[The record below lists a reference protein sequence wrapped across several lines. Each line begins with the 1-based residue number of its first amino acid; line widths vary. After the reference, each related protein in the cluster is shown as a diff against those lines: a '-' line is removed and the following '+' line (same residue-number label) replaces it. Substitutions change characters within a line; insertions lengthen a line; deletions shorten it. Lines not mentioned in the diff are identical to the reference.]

1 MRLLLAVLRQHGF
14 KILLLL
20 ALLYFGGGYI
30 YERFIKS
37 DEAKIRD
44 GLRASAQGVRD
55 RIAGDITQIL
65 ARDFKGP
72 HGVDKDLAHSIC
84 VNIVMTHRVLE
95 AEILPEPVEV
105 KVSSDRTK
113 ATARFQIVVRG
124 KIEQGYEW
132 RTIGPEY
139 SQETGKWMKADF
151 EKTDDGWR
159 ITRLKVEGEE

>member
-1 MRLLLAVLRQHGF
+1 MRLFLAVLREHGF

-20 ALLYFGGGYI
+20 ALLYFGGGYL

-65 ARDFKGP
+65 APNFKGP
-72 HGVDKDLAHSIC
+72 HDVDKDLAHNIC
-84 VNIVMTHRVLE
+84 VNIVMTHRKLE

-105 KVSSDRTK
+105 KVSADRMK
-113 ATARFQIVVRG
+113 ATARFQIRLRG
-124 KIEQGYEW
+124 KIDEGYDWRDIGEEYGEQ
-132 RTIGPEY
+132 
-139 SQETGKWMKADF
+139 SGKWMNADF
-151 EKTDDGWR
+151 EKTENGWR
-159 ITRLKVEGEE
+159 ITRLLLEEAK